1 MQAKD
6 LISDV
11 VPAIRTNELGIKALN
26 WMEIFRISHLPVV
39 DNNNDLIGIISDN
52 DIFDYDLSEKEI
64 GSFRFPL
71 KRPFV
76 TFEQHIYEIIELI
89 SLNKLSIV
97 PVLNE
102 RKRYIGIITLHDL
115 VHQFSKLTAVE
126 NPGAVFILEL
136 SKHNYSL
143 SQIAQIIESNDAKVL
158 SLYLSSPAN
167 SVKLDVTIKINL
179 TDFSAIQQTFERYDY
194 KIKASYTRNDKVK
207 QMLDD
212 RFDEF
217 LTYLNI

>member
-26 WMEIFRISHLPVV
+26 WMEIFRISHLPVI
-39 DNNNDLIGIISDN
+39 DNNNDLVGIISDN

-64 GSFRFPL
+64 GSFKFSL
-71 KRPFV
+71 KRPYVSFG
-76 TFEQHIYEIIELI
+76 QHIYEIIELI
-89 SLNKLSIV
+89 SLNKLSMV

-115 VHQFSKLTAVE
+115 VHQFAHLTAVE

-158 SLYLSSPAN
+158 SLYVSSPAN

-179 TDFSAIQQTFERYDY
+179 TDFSAIHQTFERYDY

-212 RFDEF
+212 RYDEF
-217 LTYLNI
+217 MTYLNI